1 MEPGR
6 NLAPELA
13 LSQPVYFY
21 GTQRPKDS
29 LDPAKFLAELNN
41 RQARHAWTDAE
52 ALQYFKS
59 CLRTEAANWW
69 EGSIEYSFDYR
80 RDVLADHPSR
90 NWKAAQQ
97 AFREHYGLSG
107 ATYRIWWR
115 DIVTQKSGE
124 DAMAYMQRANVT
136 IGQYLREHT
145 ERALTDGYCTDME
158 TAAFKQVVKNNIYDP
173 EPREEHDI
181 REYSDKVTVMVDK
194 IQRSVNNRY
203 NMVQGNPAERVP
215 MNMNAMRDD
224 INRII
229 QASVKE
235 MVIRAQDEATTALL
249 NLQQRAHE
257 RTRLEMTRF
266 MQAELV
272 FEGLSSPEL
281 RIYAKDLVAKQH
293 ETGDSYTKIC
303 DLVYARARGNKAGGR
318 CLEVDAAPEPAQPEE
333 DQEVAAAKAKP
344 KNDKKKNKKKSG
356 TKPDNGKTCTFCQN
370 KGHTD
375 KECRTKA
382 ICLKNKHKLLGS
394 TNEVEAQ
401 GETAQGNEEGVW
413 KST

>member
-1 MEPGR
+1 MEPQGR

-29 LDPAKFLAELNN
+29 LEPAKFLAEIIN
-41 RQARHAWTDAE
+41 RKTRHAWTDAE

-69 EGSIEYSFDYR
+69 EGTIEYSFDYR
-80 RDVLADHPSR
+80 KHTQATHPSR
-90 NWKAAQQ
+90 NWEAAQQ

-124 DAMAYMQRANVT
+124 DAMAYIQRANVT

-145 ERALTDGYCTDME
+145 DRALTDGYCTE
-158 TAAFKQVVKNNIYDP
+158 TETTAFQQVIRNHIYDP
-173 EPREEHDI
+173 DARAPDDPRP
-181 REYSDKVTVMVDK
+181 YADKVTK
-194 IQRSVNNRY
+194 LISKLTRTVNNRY
-203 NMVQGNPAERVP
+203 NTVEGEPAARVP
-215 MNMNAMRDD
+215 MDMAALKEDFD
-224 INRII
+224 RIV
-229 QASVKE
+229 QGEVAE
-235 MVIRAQDEATTALL
+235 MITRAQTEATTALL

-281 RIYAKDLVAKQH
+281 RIYAKELVAKQH
-293 ETGDSYTKIC
+293 ESGDSYAKIC
-303 DLVYARARGNKAGGR
+303 DLVYARAKGTRAGGR
-318 CLEVDAAPEPAQPEE
+318 CLEVEATPEAAPAEE
-333 DQEVAAAKAKP
+333 GQEVAAAKPKDKP
-344 KNDKKKNKKKSG
+344 KNKKKRNG
-356 TKPDNGKTCTFCQN
+356 KDKPDNGKMCTFCQN

-382 ICLKNKHKLLGS
+382 ICMKNKHKLLGS
-394 TNEVEAQ
+394 TNEVEAPK
-401 GETAQGNEEGVW
+401 AGNEKGMW
-413 KST
+413 D